1 MARKQD
7 LVILG
12 FLVGLLVVFALLLG
26 FLLRSREVEVVS
38 EGGGGERVGLVE
50 LRGVIVNA
58 EPIVRQ
64 LERFR
69 KDRGIRAVVL
79 RIDSPGGG
87 VAASQEIYQ
96 AARRVRESGKPIVC
110 SMGSVAASGGY
121 YVALGCSKIVA
132 NPGTTT
138 GSIGVIAEIP
148 NFQKLLARLGI
159 EVSVVKS
166 GQHKDIGSPYRQM
179 TEDER
184 KLLQEWID
192 DAYNQFVQVVAAERS
207 LDEGR
212 LRELADG
219 RVFTGRQAYQLG
231 LVDTLGTF
239 ADAVGLAAKLA
250 GIRGE
255 PRLVRIPPRRLGWLE
270 LLLGSLGSVREL
282 ARPWP
287 RLKYQWAG

>member
-7 LVILG
+7 IRILA
-12 FLVGLLVVFALLLG
+12 FLGGLLVLAAVLFTV
-26 FLLRSREVEVVS
+26 LLRGRDLEVVAG
-38 EGGGGERVGLVE
+38 EGSERVALVE
-50 LRGVIVNA
+50 LRGVIVNS

-69 KDRGIRAVVL
+69 KDRRVRAIVL
-79 RIDSPGGG
+79 RVDSPGGG
-87 VAASQEIYQ
+87 VAASQEIYE
-96 AARRVRESGKPIVC
+96 AVRRVREGGKPIVC

-121 YVALGCSKIVA
+121 YVALGCKKIVA

-148 NFQKLLARLGI
+148 NVQRLLSRLGI

-166 GQHKDIGSPYRQM
+166 GRHKDIGSPYREM
-179 TEDER
+179 TDDER
-184 KLLQEWID
+184 RLLQEWID
-192 DAYNQFVQVVAAERS
+192 DAYHQFVTVVATERS
-207 LDEGR
+207 LDSTR

-231 LVDTLGTF
+231 LVDTLGTLG
-239 ADAVGLAAKLA
+239 DAIRLAADLA

-255 PRLVRIPPRRLGWLE
+255 PRVVRIPTRRLGCLE
-270 LLLGSLGSVREL
+270 LLLGGARSLQEL
-282 ARPWP
+282 AEPWP
-287 RLKYQWAG
+287 RLKYQWSGY